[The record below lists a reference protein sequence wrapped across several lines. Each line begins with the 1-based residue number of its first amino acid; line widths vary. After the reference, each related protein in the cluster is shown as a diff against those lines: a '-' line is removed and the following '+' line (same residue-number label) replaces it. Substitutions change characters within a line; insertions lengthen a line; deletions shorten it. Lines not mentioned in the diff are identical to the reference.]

1 MTGKEG
7 ISVSALNQAGDVQH
21 LSGQTFQSQLQG

>member
-7 ISVSALNQAGDVQH
+7 IGVSALNHSSDVQH
-21 LSGQTFQSQLQG
+21 LSGQTPQSQLQG